1 MENVIFTELKRRGY
15 NVDVG
20 VVEIREGDS
29 RKKVEIYSLPYRSI
43 DMWSIE
49 NAGTL
54 DLNAEVELWTKA
66 GHIKINLK
74 RGVDTMDLDKLFA
87 NSIL

>member
-29 RKKVEIYSLPYRSI
+29 RKKVEIYFIINKGY
-43 DMWSIE
+43 E
-49 NAGTL
+49 KYCN
-54 DLNAEVELWTKA
+54 LNYC
-66 GHIKINLK
+66 ISDCKI
-74 RGVDTMDLDKLFA
+74 
-87 NSIL
+87 